1 MNRMNDRTLPSCA
14 NLRAVFQHPL
24 LEGDS
29 TAATPD
35 DQQLE
40 RTLQARARAACS
52 TCPLFEQCLEN
63 AILDHDVAGFA
74 AGTTPRQR
82 SRIRSYLGVKVRPDD
97 LESFA
102 GIIGRGHQVA
112 TQDVMRLRRANP
124 DQPLSFIAD
133 RLGCS
138 LSTVKRHL
146 RRARDTS
153 LAPRRERSSRV
164 TATRLAAAYESVTD
178 RPHPGRATL
187 AA

>member
-1 MNRMNDRTLPSCA
+1 MNRTNDRNLPSCA

-35 DQQLE
+35 EQRLE

-52 TCPLFEQCLEN
+52 SCPLFEQCLEN
-63 AILDHDVAGFA
+63 AILDHDVAGFV

-82 SRIRSYLGVKVRPDD
+82 SRIRAYLGIKVRPDD
-97 LESFA
+97 LGSFA
-102 GIIGRGHQVA
+102 GIIGSGHQIA
-112 TQDVMRLRRANP
+112 TQDVIRLRRAHP

-146 RRARDTS
+146 RRARDASPTPHHKDPS
-153 LAPRRERSSRV
+153 KVAAPR
-164 TATRLAAAYESVTD
+164 LPAAYESVTG
-178 RPHPGRATL
+178 RPHPSRTRL

>member
-74 AGTTPRQR
+74 AGTTPV
-82 SRIRSYLGVKVRPDD
+82 SY
-97 LESFA
+97 
-102 GIIGRGHQVA
+102 
-112 TQDVMRLRRANP
+112 T
-124 DQPLSFIAD
+124 
-133 RLGCS
+133 
-138 LSTVKRHL
+138 HL
-146 RRARDTS
+146 T
-153 LAPRRERSSRV
+153 LPTNREV
-164 TATRLAAAYESVTD
+164 
-178 RPHPGRATL
+178 
-187 AA
+187 

>member
-1 MNRMNDRTLPSCA
+1 MNRTNDCTLPSCA
-14 NLRAVFQHPL
+14 SLRAVFQHPL

-35 DQQLE
+35 EQRLE
-40 RTLQARARAACS
+40 RALQARARAACS
-52 TCPLFEQCLEN
+52 ACPLFEQCLEN

-82 SRIRSYLGVKVRPDD
+82 SRIRSCLGVRVRPDD
-97 LESFA
+97 FESLA
-102 GIIGRGHQVA
+102 GAIGRGHQVS
-112 TQDVMRLRRANP
+112 TQEVVRLRRTHPN
-124 DQPLSFIAD
+124 QPLSFIAD

-153 LAPRRERSSRV
+153 SVPRRKAPAKVKTTS
-164 TATRLAAAYESVTD
+164 LAAAYESVTG
-178 RPHPGRATL
+178 RPHPSRARL

>member
-1 MNRMNDRTLPSCA
+1 MNRTNDCALPSCA
-14 NLRAVFQHPL
+14 NLRTVFQHPL

-35 DQQLE
+35 EQRLE

-52 TCPLFEQCLEN
+52 ACSLFEQCLEN

-82 SRIRSYLGVKVRPDD
+82 SRIRSCLGVRVRPDD
-97 LESFA
+97 FESFA
-102 GIIGRGHQVA
+102 GVIARGHQVA
-112 TQDVMRLRRANP
+112 TQDVVSLRQAHP
-124 DQPLSFIAD
+124 DQPLSFIAE

-153 LAPRRERSSRV
+153 SAPRRKTPAKVKTTS
-164 TATRLAAAYESVTD
+164 LAAAYESVTG
-178 RPHPGRATL
+178 RPHPSRARL

>member
-102 GIIGRGHQVA
+102 GIIGRG
-112 TQDVMRLRRANP
+112 
-124 DQPLSFIAD
+124 

-164 TATRLAAAYESVTD
+164 TATRLAAAYESVTG
-178 RPHPGRATL
+178 RPHPGRASL